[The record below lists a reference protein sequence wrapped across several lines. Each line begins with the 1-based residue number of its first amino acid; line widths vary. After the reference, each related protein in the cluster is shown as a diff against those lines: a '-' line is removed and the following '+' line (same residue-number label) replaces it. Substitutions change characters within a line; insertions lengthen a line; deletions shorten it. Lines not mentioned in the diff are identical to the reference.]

1 MQLTNADYIIDSI
14 KDMDKEFCFDNL
26 SCWKKQELNYNIYI
40 FVIQCK
46 NEQELSKVY
55 SNLRDYIAF
64 YFQGQILTKD
74 VERWNIYQVHL
85 VESQVSKSLELMIE
99 QDKYSTRKI
108 VKSNLGQW
116 HNSNEINTRL
126 YKELFEFD
134 VKKSNVPEIPLES
147 RLDDEDLDTLRLV
160 VQFSEGET
168 KQNLDLMIEELN
180 K

>member
-1 MQLTNADYIIDSI
+1 MQLTNADHIIDSI
-14 KDMDKEFCFDNL
+14 KDIDNEFCFDNL
-26 SCWKKQELNYNIYI
+26 SCWKKQESNYNIYI

-46 NEQELSKVY
+46 AEEELSKVY
-55 SNLRDYIAF
+55 SQLRDYIAF
-64 YFQGQILTKD
+64 YFQGQLLTKD

-85 VESQVSKSLELMIE
+85 VENQVSKSLELMIE

-116 HNSNEINTRL
+116 HNSNEINTLL
-126 YKELFEFD
+126 YQELFELD
-134 VKKSNVPEIPLES
+134 VKKSNIPEIPLED

-160 VQFSEGET
+160 AQFSESET
-168 KQNLDLMIEELN
+168 KQNVDQMIEELN